1 MCHTTKNWRPQKL
14 PYSEGRYEALEELCM
29 FIFSE
34 SHYEALEELCT
45 RKFKSA
51 NSKFGG

>member
-1 MCHTTKNWRPQKL
+1 
-14 PYSEGRYEALEELCM
+14 M